1 METMTKQFELKH
13 ATILDNGEWNVWGMY
28 DGYRLQ
34 VSFVREDSDDDG
46 ETFDVKL
53 LAVDRVDV
61 QRGEE
66 SHLGDHK
73 ESCIVGITSQDEICS
88 LMCKALDGVNLRD
101 LLKKGLMHGIKDY
114 AERLDQMTD

>member
-13 ATILDNGEWNVWGMY
+13 ATILDNGEWTVWGIY
-28 DGYRLQ
+28 DGYKLK
-34 VSFVREDSDDDG
+34 VSLDRHEDG
-46 ETFDVKL
+46 ETFEVL
-53 LAVDRVDV
+53 LMSVNHVDV
-61 QRGEE
+61 QRDEACI
-66 SHLGDHK
+66 LGDHK
-73 ESCIVGITSQDEICS
+73 ESCIVGVTTSREEICS